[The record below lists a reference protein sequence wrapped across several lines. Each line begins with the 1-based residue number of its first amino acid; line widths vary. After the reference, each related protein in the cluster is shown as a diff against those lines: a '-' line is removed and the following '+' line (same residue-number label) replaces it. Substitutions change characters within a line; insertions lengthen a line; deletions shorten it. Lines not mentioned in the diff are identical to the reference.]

1 MNARKIFDAIR
12 SEDYGAARN
21 AIQEAIR
28 DKIEF
33 RKEMRQ
39 IEEAHKLNESP
50 HYEETPGATVGDRY
64 DHPSTDKFQNLA
76 AIVARKAQEQGVEN
90 VEDEKFMDILNGE
103 IEEVT
108 GSDDA
113 KSRQEIANAV
123 VATVREYDLLP
134 GTQYQKQGTK
144 GAETPS
150 RVHSSAD
157 YYKESMQLKESAW
170 DAIKKLVKGSKTT
183 LKKGALEE
191 VIQMANL
198 RNYTPKINR
207 GAAAGLDMIDLHGDH
222 GYHVV
227 AVGPVRTKN
236 TGEFENWGV
245 IVVDSPRTLKAKVVY
260 ETNGH
265 SIRHAV
271 EALEWADRNL

>member
-39 IEEAHKLNESP
+39 IEEAHKLNESS
-50 HYEETPGATVGDRY
+50 HYEETPGAIVGDRY
-64 DHPSTDKFQNLA
+64 DHPSTDKLQNLA

-103 IEEVT
+103 IAEVT

-157 YYKESMQLKESAW
+157 Y
-170 DAIKKLVKGSKTT
+170 
-183 LKKGALEE
+183 
-191 VIQMANL
+191 
-198 RNYTPKINR
+198 
-207 GAAAGLDMIDLHGDH
+207 
-222 GYHVV
+222 
-227 AVGPVRTKN
+227 
-236 TGEFENWGV
+236 
-245 IVVDSPRTLKAKVVY
+245 
-260 ETNGH
+260 
-265 SIRHAV
+265 
-271 EALEWADRNL
+271 